1 MFLPGRCCR
10 RCPHLLLAAS
20 SKTFKRKCIVVLQ
33 NGQRLILNIYF
44 HLSWTQ
50 AESGGN
56 YQVRCVNRLQKK
68 IIYSNLWP
76 DMLLVYYQ
84 INYYCIRYQIDQI
97 SEDFDS
103 PLCALYCRCDNILWL
118 CVCISRLWCILP
130 YLLRAPRWLLHQLQR
145 GSQARGPWPLCAINK
160 CVLASPVRRPGWG
173 MPSVS
178 QILPQVFRSRQISL
192 PELQP
197 ETSPA
202 QWVEFGSWILWSLH
216 VLERSLGIC
225 DLFA

>member
-118 CVCISRLWCILP
+118 YVFLFLDCDASCLTCFGPHAGSCTSCREDHRLEGHGHCVPSTNVCSPRQYADQDGECHPCHKYCHRCSGPGKSHCLSCNQRH
-130 YLLRAPRWLLHQLQR
+130 LLLSESSL
-145 GSQARGPWPLCAINK
+145 AR
-160 CVLASPVRRPGWG
+160 
-173 MPSVS
+173 
-178 QILPQVFRSRQISL
+178 
-192 PELQP
+192 
-197 ETSPA
+197 
-202 QWVEFGSWILWSLH
+202 EFSEVCMCWK
-216 VLERSLGIC
+216 
-225 DLFA
+225 DL